1 MTDVVPDH
9 RNRVAYWVGR
19 IFHPYLLGLPTLI
32 VILKDLSVGEIIFW
46 SLLILSVLLVPG
58 LTLAAYLHRQQRFIY
73 QRRTRNPLYLTGWVS
88 SLLCL
93 LILVVLNAPRVLIA
107 CLLALAIWVPAQWL
121 INHFFTK
128 ISTHTAVITGC
139 ATGLWMLGEL
149 PTLLAQ
155 ILIIALVL
163 VTVWA
168 RVVTKNH
175 TPVQVILGL
184 LVGGLPVLLV
194 FPLVLGS
201 RV

>member
-1 MTDVVPDH
+1 MTEVVPDH
-9 RNRVAYWVGR
+9 RNRIAHWVGR

-32 VILKDLSVGEIIFW
+32 VILKDLSVGEIILW
-46 SLLILSVLLVPG
+46 SSLILSVLLIPG
-58 LTLAAYLHRQQRFIY
+58 LTLAAYLRRQQRFVY
-73 QRRTRNPLYLTGWVS
+73 QRRTRNPLYLTGWLS

-93 LILVVLNAPRVLIA
+93 LILVALDAPRVLIA
-107 CLLALAIWVPAQWL
+107 CLLALVIWVPAQWL
-121 INHFFTK
+121 INHYFTK
-128 ISTHTAVITGC
+128 ISTHTAVAAGC

-149 PTLLAQ
+149 PTLLVQ
-155 ILIIALVL
+155 ILVIALVL

-175 TPVQVILGL
+175 TPAQVILGL
-184 LVGGLPVLLV
+184 LVGSLPVLLV